1 MARRGW
7 KEEDKRQTKKKTVIN
22 GRSSISLFFLP
33 EISLSSHDSSRGV
46 TRWRIV
52 FFLFI
57 FIFFRLRRP
66 ISGGSAR
73 AQSFTFDG
81 GTTHG
86 GSDYLSPFRVVLFF
100 SVRAA
105 DHFYLTPPKKTKQ
118 TNPISDKVWHL
129 GDYLPDSPG
138 SDGKSRKKNTQKKLY
153 Q

>member
-7 KEEDKRQTKKKTVIN
+7 KEEDKRQTKKNSNKWKIEYFA
-22 GRSSISLFFLP
+22 FFLP